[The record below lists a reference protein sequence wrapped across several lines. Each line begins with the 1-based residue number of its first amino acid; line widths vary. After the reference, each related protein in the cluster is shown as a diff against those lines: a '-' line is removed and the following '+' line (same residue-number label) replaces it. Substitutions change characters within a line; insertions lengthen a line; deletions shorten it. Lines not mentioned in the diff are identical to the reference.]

1 MVYEDIRLE
10 GHIIDSMVLPRVL
23 DDILDLGGDFRFL
36 SFRVGREKFDYSR
49 ALIRVKAAG
58 EVQLEAILSRLQRHG
73 AQAVEQVDAQLAPA
87 PVDGVFPEGF
97 YSTTNLETFVRVHG
111 RWVPVAHPEMDCG
124 IRLIATD
131 ETAEANTIETDIA
144 ETVPISQVKK
154 GDFLVVGRRGVRVR
168 PMERSREAR
177 TFEFMSSSVS
187 SEKPKHLVIGEVAG
201 LMRRMRDTG
210 RKILAVVGPAVVHTG
225 AAPALAG
232 MVRDG
237 WVDVV
242 FGGNAVAVHDI
253 EVCLYGTSLGI
264 NLERGLSEEGGHEH
278 HLRAINR
285 VRACGS
291 ILQAVEQG
299 VVDRGLF
306 YELVK
311 AGVPYV
317 LAGSIRDDGPL
328 PEVLTD
334 AMEAQRAMREYARQ
348 AGMCLMLSTMLHSIA
363 VGNLLPAS
371 VRTVCVDINPAVV
384 TKLSDRGS
392 FQTIGIV
399 TDVGLFLGELAQD
412 LAS

>member
-1 MVYEDIRLE
+1 MVYEDIKLE

-36 SFRVGREKFDYSR
+36 NFRVGREKFDHSR
-49 ALIRVKAAG
+49 AVIRVQAADEG
-58 EVQLEAILSRLQRHG
+58 QLELILSRLQRHG
-73 AQAVEQVDAQLAPA
+73 AQAVEQVDAELVPAPA
-87 PVDGVFPEGF
+87 DGVFPEGF
-97 YSTTNLETFVRVHG
+97 YSTTNLETFVRVRGH
-111 RWVPVAHPEMDCG
+111 WLPVAHPEMDCG
-124 IRLIATD
+124 VRV
-131 ETAEANTIETDIA
+131 TAEGDAA
-144 ETVPISQVKK
+144 ETVPISQVNA
-154 GDFLVVGRRGVRVR
+154 GDLLVVGRRGVRVM
-168 PMERSREAR
+168 PLERSREAR

-187 SEKPKHLVIGEVAG
+187 SEKPKHLVITEVAR
-201 LMRRMRDTG
+201 LMRQVRETG
-210 RKILAVVGPAVVHTG
+210 RKIVAVVGPAVVHTG
-225 AAPALAG
+225 AAPALARL
-232 MVRDG
+232 VRSG
-237 WVDVV
+237 WIDVV

-253 EVCLYGTSLGI
+253 EVSLFGTSLGI
-264 NLERGLSEEGGHEH
+264 NLEKGQSVEGGHEH

-291 ILQAVEQG
+291 IAQAVERG

-311 AGVPYV
+311 AGVPFV

-328 PEVLTD
+328 PDVLTNVMD
-334 AMEAQRAMREYARQ
+334 AQQAMREHARH

-363 VGNLLPAS
+363 TGNLLPAA
-371 VRTVCVDINPAVV
+371 VHTVCVDINPAVV

-412 LAS
+412 LGA